1 MASSSN
7 FTCNENTF
15 EESVLIGDD
24 GATSLSYRVCHD
36 GRLYFMKQLRPE
48 LFPNHSNRV
57 LLQKEF
63 ALGKS
68 IEHNNVVKYDSI
80 YESEEEM
87 YILMEYVQGSTVE
100 EKLKN
105 DTAFFKKEHNIRRF
119 TLQLLDG
126 LKALHSKGIAY
137 VDINAGNIMLTQVGD
152 NVKIVDLGFCFSNKF
167 SHATFGVT
175 KEFAA
180 PEILEGGT
188 GNIDERSDIYAVGC
202 LLRYIKRKSGA
213 KYSRHFENI
222 IKRCIKKERSERFA
236 TADEVISAINA
247 HHKKR
252 NILLGIIS
260 LLAVAGCIT
269 LLWNGKKQSSSNE
282 PQRIEITESQDEII
296 YRVLSHE
303 ERTCE
308 VIGGNGRGN
317 NIYIQ
322 AIAQF
327 GNIEYK
333 TVSIAD
339 SAFAAR
345 NILSIHLPE
354 GLEKVGYYAFRDCD
368 SVVTISLPNSTTVF
382 NNGFRG
388 MRRLKTI
395 KFPQHIKSISASAFV
410 DCISLEEVYIPEG
423 VERIELDAFGR
434 CYGLKN
440 VYLPQTLK
448 VIERGVFWKCKGL
461 EEITIPA
468 RVEEIGDYAFY
479 HCDSLRHIYLHAHT
493 PPAIT
498 TILKNSNAVIH
509 VPLTALENYMKHPYW
524 AKYNI
529 EGDL

>member
-1 MASSSN
+1 MASSSD
-7 FTCNENTF
+7 FICNENTF
-15 EESVLIGDD
+15 DEKVPVGNN
-24 GATSLSYRVCHD
+24 GATSLSYRVCRN

-48 LFPNHSNRV
+48 LFSNNNNRV

-68 IEHNNVVKYDSI
+68 IQHSNVVKYDSI
-80 YESEEEM
+80 YESEDEM
-87 YILMEYVQGSTVE
+87 YILMEFVQGSTVG
-100 EKLKN
+100 EKLKK
-105 DTAFFKKEHNIRRF
+105 DSAFFTKEHNIRRF
-119 TLQLLDG
+119 ALQLLDG

-152 NVKIVDLGFCFSNKF
+152 NVKIVDLGFCFSNEF

-180 PEILEGGT
+180 PEILEGNT

-202 LLRYIKRKSGA
+202 LLRYIKKNCGA
-213 KYSRHFENI
+213 KYSRHFGNI
-222 IKRCIKKERSERFA
+222 IKRCIKKEKEERFA

-252 NILLGIIS
+252 NIFIGIIS
-260 LLAVAGCIT
+260 LLTVAGCVA
-269 LLWNGKKQSSSNE
+269 LLWNGKEQSRKE
-282 PQRIEITESQDEII
+282 PQRVEVTESQDEII
-296 YRVLSHE
+296 YHVLSHE
-303 ERTCE
+303 DRTCE

-322 AIAQF
+322 ASVMF
-327 GNIEYK
+327 GNTEYR

-345 NILSIHLPE
+345 NILSVHLPE
-354 GLEKVGYYAFRDCD
+354 GLEKVGYCAFLACD
-368 SVVTISLPNSTTVF
+368 SVVTISLPNSLTDF
-382 NNGFRG
+382 NNGFRK

-395 KFPQHIKSISASAFV
+395 KFPQHIKSISAAAFV
-410 DCISLEEVYIPEG
+410 DCIALEELYIPEG

-434 CYGLKN
+434 CYGLKR
-440 VYLPQTLK
+440 VYLPQALK
-448 VIERGVFWKCKGL
+448 VIERGVFWECKGL

-468 RVEEIGDYAFY
+468 GVEEIGDYAFY
-479 HCDSLRHIYLHAHT
+479 RCDSLRHMYLHAHT

-509 VPLTALENYMKHPYW
+509 VPFTALENYRKHPYW

-529 EGDL
+529 VGDL

>member
-1 MASSSN
+1 MASSD

-15 EESVLIGDD
+15 EEKVPVGDD
-24 GATSLSYRVCHD
+24 GATSLSYRVCRN

-63 ALGKS
+63 TLGKS

-105 DTAFFKKEHNIRRF
+105 DAEFFKKEHNIRRF
-119 TLQLLDG
+119 ALQLLDG

-137 VDINAGNIMLTQVGD
+137 VDINACNIMLTQVGD
-152 NVKIVDLGFCFSNKF
+152 NVKIVDLGFCFSNEF

-175 KEFAA
+175 KDFAA
-180 PEILEGGT
+180 PEILEGNT

-213 KYSRHFENI
+213 RYSRHFENI
-222 IKRCIKKERSERFA
+222 IKRCIKKEKTERFA

-247 HHKKR
+247 HHKRR
-252 NILLGIIS
+252 NILFGII
-260 LLAVAGCIT
+260 LLLSVLCGIT
-269 LLWNGKKQSSSNE
+269 LLWHGKE
-282 PQRIEITESQDEII
+282 PQRVEVTESRNDII

-308 VIGGNGRGN
+308 VIGGNGRGG
-317 NIYIQ
+317 NIYIE
-322 AIAQF
+322 ANIRF
-327 GNIEYK
+327 GNREYR
-333 TVSIAD
+333 TVSVGD
-339 SAFAAR
+339 SVFVDR

-354 GLEKVGYYAFRDCD
+354 GLESVGYCAFLACD
-368 SVVTISLPNSTTVF
+368 SVVTISLPNSLTDF
-382 NNGFRG
+382 NDGFRK
-388 MRRLKTI
+388 MRGLKTI
-395 KFPQHIKSISASAFV
+395 KFPQQMKSISAAAFV
-410 DCISLEEVYIPEG
+410 DCTALEELYIPEG
-423 VERIELDAFGR
+423 IERIEFDAFGR
-434 CYGLKN
+434 CYGLKH

-448 VIERGVFWKCKGL
+448 VIERGVFWMCKGL

-468 RVEEIGDYAFY
+468 GVKEIGDYAFY
-479 HCDSLRHIYLHAHT
+479 HCDNLRHIYLHAHT

-509 VPLTALENYMKHPYW
+509 VPFTALKNYREHPYW

>member
-1 MASSSN
+1 MASSSD
-7 FTCNENTF
+7 FTCNKNTF

-68 IEHNNVVKYDSI
+68 IEHSNVVKYDSI

-105 DTAFFKKEHNIRRF
+105 DTTFFKKEHNIRRF

-137 VDINAGNIMLTQVGD
+137 VDINTGNIMLTQVGD
-152 NVKIVDLGFCFSNKF
+152 NVKIVDLGFCFSNEF

-175 KEFAA
+175 KDFAA
-180 PEILEGGT
+180 PEILEGNT

-202 LLRYIKRKSGA
+202 LLGYIKKKSGA
-213 KYSRHFENI
+213 RYSRYFENI
-222 IKRCIKKERSERFA
+222 IKRCIKKEKTERFA

-247 HHKKR
+247 HHKR
-252 NILLGIIS
+252 RSILFGIIL
-260 LLAVAGCIT
+260 LLAVLCGVA
-269 LLWNGKKQSSSNE
+269 LLWRSKL
-282 PQRIEITESQDEII
+282 QRIEVTESRNDVI

-308 VIGGNGRGN
+308 VIGGNGRGG
-317 NIYIQ
+317 NIYIE
-322 AIAQF
+322 ANIRF
-327 GNIEYK
+327 GNREYR
-333 TVSIAD
+333 TMSIGD
-339 SAFAAR
+339 SVFVDR

-354 GLEKVGYYAFRDCD
+354 GLENVGYCAFLACD
-368 SVVTISLPNSTTVF
+368 SVVTISLPNSLTDF
-382 NNGFRG
+382 DNGFRK
-388 MRRLKTI
+388 MRGLKTI
-395 KFPQHIKSISASAFV
+395 KFPQQMKSISASAFV
-410 DCISLEEVYIPEG
+410 DCTALEELYIPEG
-423 VERIELDAFGR
+423 IERIELDAFGR

>member
-1 MASSSN
+1 MASSSD

-15 EESVLIGDD
+15 EERVLIGDN

-36 GRLYFMKQLRPE
+36 GRLYFMKLLRPE
-48 LFPNHSNRV
+48 LLSDHSNRV

-105 DTAFFKKEHNIRRF
+105 DTTFFTKEHNMRRF
-119 TLQLLDG
+119 ALQLLDG

-152 NVKIVDLGFCFSNKF
+152 NVKIVDLGFCFSNEF

-252 NILLGIIS
+252 NIIFG
-260 LLAVAGCIT
+260 IT
-269 LLWNGKKQSSSNE
+269 LLLAAICSIALLWSSKEQSSKE
-282 PQRIEITESQDEII
+282 LQRIEVTESRNDVI

-308 VIGGNGRGN
+308 VIGGNGRGD
-317 NIYIQ
+317 NIYIE
-322 AIAQF
+322 ANVRF
-327 GNIEYK
+327 GNREYR
-333 TVSIAD
+333 TVSIGD
-339 SAFAAR
+339 SVFVDR
-345 NILSIHLPE
+345 KILSIHLPE
-354 GLEKVGYYAFRDCD
+354 GLENVGYCAFLACD
-368 SVVTISLPNSTTVF
+368 SVVTISLPNSLTDF
-382 NNGFRG
+382 DNGFKKMRG
-388 MRRLKTI
+388 LKTI
-395 KFPQHIKSISASAFV
+395 KFPQQMKSISASAFV
-410 DCISLEEVYIPEG
+410 DCTALEELYIPEG
-423 VERIELDAFGR
+423 IERIELDAFGR
-434 CYGLKN
+434 CYGLRR
-440 VYLPQTLK
+440 VYLPQTLR
-448 VIERGVFWKCKGL
+448 VIERGVFWECKGL

-468 RVEEIGDYAFY
+468 GVEEIGDYAFY
-479 HCDSLRHIYLHAHT
+479 HCDSLKHIYLHAQT

-509 VPLTALENYMKHPYW
+509 VPFTALENYMKHPYW

>member
-1 MASSSN
+1 MVSSD
-7 FTCNENTF
+7 FTCNDNTF
-15 EESVLIGDD
+15 EERVPVGDD
-24 GATSLSYRVCHD
+24 GATSLSYRVCRD

-105 DTAFFKKEHNIRRF
+105 DAEFFKKEHNIRRF
-119 TLQLLDG
+119 ALQLLDG

-137 VDINAGNIMLTQVGD
+137 VDINACNIMLTQVGD
-152 NVKIVDLGFCFSNKF
+152 NVKIVDLGFCFSNEF

-175 KEFAA
+175 KDFAA
-180 PEILEGGT
+180 PEILEGNT

-202 LLRYIKRKSGA
+202 LLRYIKRKSDA
-213 KYSRHFENI
+213 RYSRHFENI
-222 IKRCIKKERSERFA
+222 IKRCIKKEKTERFT

-247 HHKKR
+247 HHKRR
-252 NILLGIIS
+252 NILFGII
-260 LLAVAGCIT
+260 LLLSVLCGIT
-269 LLWNGKKQSSSNE
+269 LLWHDKE
-282 PQRIEITESQDEII
+282 PQRVEVTESRNDII

-308 VIGGNGRGN
+308 VIGGNGRGG
-317 NIYIQ
+317 NIYIE
-322 AIAQF
+322 ANIRF
-327 GNIEYK
+327 GNREYR
-333 TVSIAD
+333 TVSVGD
-339 SAFAAR
+339 SVFVDR

-354 GLEKVGYYAFRDCD
+354 GLESVGYCAFLACD
-368 SVVTISLPNSTTVF
+368 SVVTISLPNSLTDF
-382 NNGFRG
+382 DNGFRK
-388 MRRLKTI
+388 MRGLKTI
-395 KFPQHIKSISASAFV
+395 KFPQQMKSISAAAFV
-410 DCISLEEVYIPEG
+410 DCTALEELYIPEG
-423 VERIELDAFGR
+423 IERIELDAFGR

-468 RVEEIGDYAFY
+468 GVEEIGDYAFY
-479 HCDSLRHIYLHAHT
+479 YCDSLRHIYLHSHT

>member
-1 MASSSN
+1 MASSD

-15 EESVLIGDD
+15 EEKVPVGDD
-24 GATSLSYRVCHD
+24 GATSLSYRVCRD

-63 ALGKS
+63 TLGKS

-105 DTAFFKKEHNIRRF
+105 DAEFFKKEHNIRRF
-119 TLQLLDG
+119 ALQLLDG

-137 VDINAGNIMLTQVGD
+137 VDINACNIMLTQVGD
-152 NVKIVDLGFCFSNKF
+152 NVKIVDLGFCFSNEF

-175 KEFAA
+175 KDFAA
-180 PEILEGGT
+180 PEILEGNT

-202 LLRYIKRKSGA
+202 LLRYIKKKSGA
-213 KYSRHFENI
+213 RYSRHFENI
-222 IKRCIKKERSERFA
+222 IKRSIKKEKTERFT

-247 HHKKR
+247 HHKRR
-252 NILLGIIS
+252 NILFGII
-260 LLAVAGCIT
+260 LLLSVLCGIT
-269 LLWNGKKQSSSNE
+269 LLWHGKE
-282 PQRIEITESQDEII
+282 PQRVEVTESRNDII

-303 ERTCE
+303 EGTCE
-308 VIGGNGRGN
+308 VIGGNGRGG
-317 NIYIQ
+317 NIYIE
-322 AIAQF
+322 ANIRF
-327 GNIEYK
+327 GNREYR
-333 TVSIAD
+333 TVSVGD
-339 SAFAAR
+339 SVFVDR

-354 GLEKVGYYAFRDCD
+354 GLESVGYCAFLACD
-368 SVVTISLPNSTTVF
+368 SVVTISLPNSLTDF
-382 NNGFRG
+382 NDGFRK
-388 MRRLKTI
+388 MRGLKTI
-395 KFPQHIKSISASAFV
+395 KFPQQMKSISASAFV
-410 DCISLEEVYIPEG
+410 DCTALEELYIPEG
-423 VERIELDAFGR
+423 IERIEFDAFGR
-434 CYGLKN
+434 CYGLKH

-448 VIERGVFWKCKGL
+448 VIERGVFWMCKGL

-468 RVEEIGDYAFY
+468 GVKEIGDYAFY
-479 HCDSLRHIYLHAHT
+479 HCDNLRHIYLHAHT

-509 VPLTALENYMKHPYW
+509 VPFTALENYREHPYW

>member
-1 MASSSN
+1 MASSD

-15 EESVLIGDD
+15 EERVPVGDD
-24 GATSLSYRVCHD
+24 GATSLSYRVCRD

-105 DTAFFKKEHNIRRF
+105 DTTFFKKEHNIRRF

-137 VDINAGNIMLTQVGD
+137 VDINTGNIMLTQVGD
-152 NVKIVDLGFCFSNKF
+152 NVKIVDLGFCFSNEF

-175 KEFAA
+175 KDFAA
-180 PEILEGGT
+180 PEILEGNT

-202 LLRYIKRKSGA
+202 LLGYIKKKSGA
-213 KYSRHFENI
+213 RYSRYFENI
-222 IKRCIKKERSERFA
+222 IKRCIKKEKTERFA

-247 HHKKR
+247 HHKR
-252 NILLGIIS
+252 RSILFGIIL
-260 LLAVAGCIT
+260 LLAVLSGVA
-269 LLWNGKKQSSSNE
+269 LLWRSKL
-282 PQRIEITESQDEII
+282 QRIEVTESRNDVI

-308 VIGGNGRGN
+308 VIGGNGRGG
-317 NIYIQ
+317 NIYIE
-322 AIAQF
+322 ANIRF
-327 GNIEYK
+327 GNREYR
-333 TVSIAD
+333 TMSIGD
-339 SAFAAR
+339 SVFVDR

-354 GLEKVGYYAFRDCD
+354 GLENVGYCAFLACD
-368 SVVTISLPNSTTVF
+368 SVVTISLPNSLTDF
-382 NNGFRG
+382 DNGFRK
-388 MRRLKTI
+388 MRGLKTI
-395 KFPQHIKSISASAFV
+395 KFPQQMKSISSAAFV
-410 DCISLEEVYIPEG
+410 DCTALEELYIPEG
-423 VERIELDAFGR
+423 IERIEFDAFGR
-434 CYGLKN
+434 CYGLKH

-468 RVEEIGDYAFY
+468 GVEEIGDYAFY

>member
-1 MASSSN
+1 MASSD

-15 EESVLIGDD
+15 EERVPVGDD
-24 GATSLSYRVCHD
+24 GATSLSYRVCRD
-36 GRLYFMKQLRPE
+36 GRLYFMKLLRPE

-105 DTAFFKKEHNIRRF
+105 DTTFFKKEHNIRRF

-137 VDINAGNIMLTQVGD
+137 VDINTGNIMLTQVGD
-152 NVKIVDLGFCFSNKF
+152 NVKIVDLGFCFSNEF

-175 KEFAA
+175 KDFAA
-180 PEILEGGT
+180 PEILEGNT

-202 LLRYIKRKSGA
+202 LLGYIKKKSGA
-213 KYSRHFENI
+213 RYSRYFENI
-222 IKRCIKKERSERFA
+222 IKRCIKKEKTERFA

-247 HHKKR
+247 HHKR
-252 NILLGIIS
+252 RSILFGIIL
-260 LLAVAGCIT
+260 LLAVLCGVA
-269 LLWNGKKQSSSNE
+269 LLWRSKL
-282 PQRIEITESQDEII
+282 QRIEVTESRNDVI

-308 VIGGNGRGN
+308 VIGGNGRGG
-317 NIYIQ
+317 NIYIE
-322 AIAQF
+322 ANIRF
-327 GNIEYK
+327 GNREYR
-333 TVSIAD
+333 TMSIGD
-339 SAFAAR
+339 SVFVDR

-354 GLEKVGYYAFRDCD
+354 GLENVGYCAFLACD
-368 SVVTISLPNSTTVF
+368 SVVTISLPNSLTDF
-382 NNGFRG
+382 DNGFRK
-388 MRRLKTI
+388 MRGLKTI
-395 KFPQHIKSISASAFV
+395 KFPQQMKSISSAAFV
-410 DCISLEEVYIPEG
+410 DCTALEELYIPEG
-423 VERIELDAFGR
+423 IERIEFDAFGR
-434 CYGLKN
+434 CYGLKH

-468 RVEEIGDYAFY
+468 GVEEIGDYAFY

>member
-1 MASSSN
+1 MASSD

-15 EESVLIGDD
+15 EERVPVGDD
-24 GATSLSYRVCHD
+24 GATSLAYRVCRD

-105 DTAFFKKEHNIRRF
+105 DTTFFKKEHNIRRF

-137 VDINAGNIMLTQVGD
+137 VDINTGNIMLTQVGD
-152 NVKIVDLGFCFSNKF
+152 NVKIVDLGFCFSNEF

-175 KEFAA
+175 KDFAA
-180 PEILEGGT
+180 PEILEGNT

-202 LLRYIKRKSGA
+202 LLKYIKRKSGA
-213 KYSRHFENI
+213 KYSLRFENI
-222 IKRCIKKERSERFA
+222 IKRCIKKEKAERFA

-247 HHKKR
+247 HHKR
-252 NILLGIIS
+252 RSILFGIIL
-260 LLAVAGCIT
+260 LLAVLSGVA
-269 LLWNGKKQSSSNE
+269 LLWRSKL
-282 PQRIEITESQDEII
+282 QRIEVTESRNDVI

-308 VIGGNGRGN
+308 VIGGNGRGG
-317 NIYIQ
+317 NIYIE
-322 AIAQF
+322 ANVRF
-327 GNIEYK
+327 GNREYR
-333 TVSIAD
+333 TVSIGD
-339 SAFAAR
+339 SVFVDR
-345 NILSIHLPE
+345 KILSIHMPE
-354 GLEKVGYYAFRDCD
+354 GLENVGYCAFLACD
-368 SVVTISLPNSTTVF
+368 SVVTISLPNSLTDF
-382 NNGFRG
+382 DNGFKKMRG
-388 MRRLKTI
+388 LKTI
-395 KFPQHIKSISASAFV
+395 KFPQQMKSISASAFV
-410 DCISLEEVYIPEG
+410 DCTALEELYIPEG
-423 VERIELDAFGR
+423 IERIELDAFGR

-468 RVEEIGDYAFY
+468 GVEEIGDYAFY

>member
-1 MASSSN
+1 MASSD

-15 EESVLIGDD
+15 EERVPVGDD
-24 GATSLSYRVCHD
+24 GATSLSYRVCRD

-105 DTAFFKKEHNIRRF
+105 DTTFFKKEHNIRRF

-137 VDINAGNIMLTQVGD
+137 VDINTGNIMLTQVGD
-152 NVKIVDLGFCFSNKF
+152 NVKIVDLGFCFSNEF

-175 KEFAA
+175 KDFAA
-180 PEILEGGT
+180 PEILEGNT

-202 LLRYIKRKSGA
+202 LLGYIKKKSGA
-213 KYSRHFENI
+213 RYSRYFENI
-222 IKRCIKKERSERFA
+222 IKRCIKKEKTERFA

-247 HHKKR
+247 HHKR
-252 NILLGIIS
+252 RSILFGIIL
-260 LLAVAGCIT
+260 LLAVLSGVA
-269 LLWNGKKQSSSNE
+269 LLWRSKLQ
-282 PQRIEITESQDEII
+282 QIEVTESRNDVI

-308 VIGGNGRGN
+308 VIGGNGRGG
-317 NIYIQ
+317 NIYIE
-322 AIAQF
+322 ANIRF
-327 GNIEYK
+327 GNREYR
-333 TVSIAD
+333 TMSIGD
-339 SAFAAR
+339 SVFVDR

-354 GLEKVGYYAFRDCD
+354 GLENVGYCAFLACD
-368 SVVTISLPNSTTVF
+368 SVVTISLPNSLTDF
-382 NNGFRG
+382 DNGFRK
-388 MRRLKTI
+388 MRGLKTI
-395 KFPQHIKSISASAFV
+395 KFPQQMKSISSAAFV
-410 DCISLEEVYIPEG
+410 DCTALEELYIPEG
-423 VERIELDAFGR
+423 IERIEFDAFGR
-434 CYGLKN
+434 CYGLKH

-468 RVEEIGDYAFY
+468 GVEEIGDYAFY

-509 VPLTALENYMKHPYW
+509 VPLTALENYIKHPYW

>member
-1 MASSSN
+1 MASSD

-15 EESVLIGDD
+15 EEKVPVGDD
-24 GATSLSYRVCHD
+24 GATSLSYRVCRD

-105 DTAFFKKEHNIRRF
+105 DTTFFKKEHNIRRF

-137 VDINAGNIMLTQVGD
+137 VDINAGNIMLTQVGN
-152 NVKIVDLGFCFSNKF
+152 NVKIVDLGFCFSNEF

-175 KEFAA
+175 KDFAA
-180 PEILEGGT
+180 PEILEGNT
-188 GNIDERSDIYAVGC
+188 GNIDECSDIYAVGC
-202 LLRYIKRKSGA
+202 LLGYIKKKSGA
-213 KYSRHFENI
+213 RYSRHFENI
-222 IKRCIKKERSERFA
+222 IKRCIKKEKTERFT

-247 HHKKR
+247 HHKRR
-252 NILLGIIS
+252 NILFGII
-260 LLAVAGCIT
+260 LLLSVLCGIT
-269 LLWNGKKQSSSNE
+269 LLWHGKE
-282 PQRIEITESQDEII
+282 PQRVEVTESRNDII

-308 VIGGNGRGN
+308 VIGGNGRGG
-317 NIYIQ
+317 NIYIE
-322 AIAQF
+322 ANIRF
-327 GNIEYK
+327 GNREYR
-333 TVSIAD
+333 TVSVGD
-339 SAFAAR
+339 SVFVDR

-354 GLEKVGYYAFRDCD
+354 GLESVGYCAFLACD
-368 SVVTISLPNSTTVF
+368 SVVTISLPNSLTDF
-382 NNGFRG
+382 NDGFRK
-388 MRRLKTI
+388 MRGLKTI
-395 KFPQHIKSISASAFV
+395 KFPQQMKSISAAAFV
-410 DCISLEEVYIPEG
+410 DCTALEELYIPEG
-423 VERIELDAFGR
+423 IERIEFDAFGR
-434 CYGLKN
+434 CYGLKH

-448 VIERGVFWKCKGL
+448 VIERGVFWMCKGL

-468 RVEEIGDYAFY
+468 GVKEIGDYAFY
-479 HCDSLRHIYLHAHT
+479 HCDNLRHIYLHAHT

-509 VPLTALENYMKHPYW
+509 VPFTALKNYREHPYW

>member
-1 MASSSN
+1 MASSD

-15 EESVLIGDD
+15 EEKVPVGDD
-24 GATSLSYRVCHD
+24 GATSLSYRVCRN

-63 ALGKS
+63 TLGKS
-68 IEHNNVVKYDSI
+68 IEHDNVVKYDSI

-105 DTAFFKKEHNIRRF
+105 DAEFFKKEHNIRRF
-119 TLQLLDG
+119 ALQLLDG

-137 VDINAGNIMLTQVGD
+137 VDINACNIMLTQVGD
-152 NVKIVDLGFCFSNKF
+152 NVKIVDLGFCFSNEF

-175 KEFAA
+175 KDFAA
-180 PEILEGGT
+180 PEILEGNT

-202 LLRYIKRKSGA
+202 LLRYIKRKSDA
-213 KYSRHFENI
+213 RYSRHFENI
-222 IKRCIKKERSERFA
+222 IKRCIKKEKTERFT

-247 HHKKR
+247 HHKRR
-252 NILLGIIS
+252 NILFGII
-260 LLAVAGCIT
+260 LLLSVLCGIT
-269 LLWNGKKQSSSNE
+269 LLWHGKE
-282 PQRIEITESQDEII
+282 PQRVEVTESRNDII

-308 VIGGNGRGN
+308 VIGGNGRGG
-317 NIYIQ
+317 NIYIE
-322 AIAQF
+322 ANIRF
-327 GNIEYK
+327 GNREYR
-333 TVSIAD
+333 TVSVGD
-339 SAFAAR
+339 SVFVDR

-354 GLEKVGYYAFRDCD
+354 GLESVGYCAFLACD
-368 SVVTISLPNSTTVF
+368 SVVTISLPNSLTDF
-382 NNGFRG
+382 NDGFRK
-388 MRRLKTI
+388 MRGLKTI
-395 KFPQHIKSISASAFV
+395 KFPQQMKSISAAAFV
-410 DCISLEEVYIPEG
+410 DCTALEELYIPEG
-423 VERIELDAFGR
+423 IERIEFDAFGR
-434 CYGLKN
+434 CYGLKH

-448 VIERGVFWKCKGL
+448 VIERGVFWMCKGL

-468 RVEEIGDYAFY
+468 GVKEIGDYAFY
-479 HCDSLRHIYLHAHT
+479 HCDNLRHIYLHAHT

-509 VPLTALENYMKHPYW
+509 VPFTALKNYREHPYW

>member
-1 MASSSN
+1 MASSD

-15 EESVLIGDD
+15 EERVPVGDD
-24 GATSLSYRVCHD
+24 GATSLSYRVCRD

-87 YILMEYVQGSTVE
+87 YILMEYIQGSTVE

-105 DTAFFKKEHNIRRF
+105 DTTFFKKEHNIRRF

-137 VDINAGNIMLTQVGD
+137 VDINTGNIMLTQVGD
-152 NVKIVDLGFCFSNKF
+152 NVKIVDLGFCFSNEF

-175 KEFAA
+175 KDFAA
-180 PEILEGGT
+180 PEILEGNT

-202 LLRYIKRKSGA
+202 LLGYIKKKSGA
-213 KYSRHFENI
+213 RYSRYFENI
-222 IKRCIKKERSERFA
+222 IKRCIKKEKTERFA

-247 HHKKR
+247 HHKR
-252 NILLGIIS
+252 RSILFGIIL
-260 LLAVAGCIT
+260 LLAVLSGVA
-269 LLWNGKKQSSSNE
+269 LLWRSKL
-282 PQRIEITESQDEII
+282 QRIEVTESRNDVI

-308 VIGGNGRGN
+308 VIGGNGRGG
-317 NIYIQ
+317 NIYIE
-322 AIAQF
+322 ANIRF
-327 GNIEYK
+327 GNREYR
-333 TVSIAD
+333 TMSIGD
-339 SAFAAR
+339 SVFVDR

-354 GLEKVGYYAFRDCD
+354 GLENVGYCAFLACD
-368 SVVTISLPNSTTVF
+368 SVVTISLPNSLTDF
-382 NNGFRG
+382 DNGFRK
-388 MRRLKTI
+388 MRGLKTI
-395 KFPQHIKSISASAFV
+395 KFPQQMKSISSAAFV
-410 DCISLEEVYIPEG
+410 DCTVLEELYIPEG
-423 VERIELDAFGR
+423 IERIEFDAFGR
-434 CYGLKN
+434 CYGLKH

-468 RVEEIGDYAFY
+468 GVEEIGDYAFY

>member
-1 MASSSN
+1 MASSD

-15 EESVLIGDD
+15 EEKVPVGDD
-24 GATSLSYRVCHD
+24 GATSLSYRVCRN

-63 ALGKS
+63 TLGKS

-105 DTAFFKKEHNIRRF
+105 DTTFFKKEHNIRRF

-137 VDINAGNIMLTQVGD
+137 VDINAGNIMLTQVGN
-152 NVKIVDLGFCFSNKF
+152 NVKIVDLGFCFSNEF

-175 KEFAA
+175 KDFAA
-180 PEILEGGT
+180 PEILEGNT

-213 KYSRHFENI
+213 RYSRHFENI
-222 IKRCIKKERSERFA
+222 IKRCIKKEKTERFT

-247 HHKKR
+247 HHKRR
-252 NILLGIIS
+252 NILFGII
-260 LLAVAGCIT
+260 LLLSVLCGIT
-269 LLWNGKKQSSSNE
+269 LLWHGKE
-282 PQRIEITESQDEII
+282 PQRVEVTESRNDII

-308 VIGGNGRGN
+308 VIGGNGRGG
-317 NIYIQ
+317 NIYIE
-322 AIAQF
+322 ANIRF
-327 GNIEYK
+327 GNREYR
-333 TVSIAD
+333 TVSVGD
-339 SAFAAR
+339 SVFVDR

-354 GLEKVGYYAFRDCD
+354 GLESVGYCAFLACD
-368 SVVTISLPNSTTVF
+368 SVVTISLPNSLTDF
-382 NNGFRG
+382 NDGFRK
-388 MRRLKTI
+388 MRGLKTI
-395 KFPQHIKSISASAFV
+395 KFPQQMKSISAAAFV
-410 DCISLEEVYIPEG
+410 DCTALEELYIPEG
-423 VERIELDAFGR
+423 IERIEFDAFGR
-434 CYGLKN
+434 CYGLKH

-448 VIERGVFWKCKGL
+448 VIERGVFWMCKGL

-468 RVEEIGDYAFY
+468 GVKEIGDYAFY
-479 HCDSLRHIYLHAHT
+479 HCDNLRHIYLHAHT

-509 VPLTALENYMKHPYW
+509 VPFTALKNYREHPYW

>member
-1 MASSSN
+1 MASSD

-15 EESVLIGDD
+15 EERVPVGDD
-24 GATSLSYRVCHD
+24 GATSLSYRVCRD

-105 DTAFFKKEHNIRRF
+105 DTTFFKKEHNIRRF

-137 VDINAGNIMLTQVGD
+137 VDINTGNIMLTQVGD
-152 NVKIVDLGFCFSNKF
+152 NVKIVDLGFCFSNEF
-167 SHATFGVT
+167 SHATFGAT
-175 KEFAA
+175 KDFAA
-180 PEILEGGT
+180 PEILEGNT

-202 LLRYIKRKSGA
+202 LLGYIKKKSGA
-213 KYSRHFENI
+213 RYSRYFENI
-222 IKRCIKKERSERFA
+222 IKRCIKKEKTERFA

-247 HHKKR
+247 HHKR
-252 NILLGIIS
+252 RSILFGIIL
-260 LLAVAGCIT
+260 LLAVLCGVA
-269 LLWNGKKQSSSNE
+269 LLWRSKL
-282 PQRIEITESQDEII
+282 QRIEVTESRNDVI

-308 VIGGNGRGN
+308 VIGGNGRGG
-317 NIYIQ
+317 NIYIE
-322 AIAQF
+322 ANIRF
-327 GNIEYK
+327 GNREYR
-333 TVSIAD
+333 TMSIGD
-339 SAFAAR
+339 SVFVDR

-354 GLEKVGYYAFRDCD
+354 GLENVGYCAFLACD
-368 SVVTISLPNSTTVF
+368 SVVTISLPNSLTDF
-382 NNGFRG
+382 DNGFRK
-388 MRRLKTI
+388 MRGLKTI
-395 KFPQHIKSISASAFV
+395 KFPQQMKSISSAAFV
-410 DCISLEEVYIPEG
+410 DCTALEELYIPEG
-423 VERIELDAFGR
+423 IERIEFDAFGR
-434 CYGLKN
+434 CYGLKH

-468 RVEEIGDYAFY
+468 GVEEIGDYAFY

>member
-1 MASSSN
+1 MASSD

-15 EESVLIGDD
+15 EEKVPVGDD
-24 GATSLSYRVCHD
+24 GATSLSYRVCRD

-63 ALGKS
+63 TLGKS

-105 DTAFFKKEHNIRRF
+105 DAEFFKKEHNIRRF
-119 TLQLLDG
+119 ALQLLDG

-137 VDINAGNIMLTQVGD
+137 VDINACNIMLTQVGD
-152 NVKIVDLGFCFSNKF
+152 NVKIVDLGFCFSNEF

-175 KEFAA
+175 KDFAA
-180 PEILEGGT
+180 PEILEGNT

-213 KYSRHFENI
+213 RYSRHFENI
-222 IKRCIKKERSERFA
+222 IKRCIKKEKTERFT

-247 HHKKR
+247 HHKRR
-252 NILLGIIS
+252 NILFGII
-260 LLAVAGCIT
+260 LLLSVLCGIT
-269 LLWNGKKQSSSNE
+269 LLWHGKE
-282 PQRIEITESQDEII
+282 PQRVEVTESRNDII

-308 VIGGNGRGN
+308 VIGGNGRGG
-317 NIYIQ
+317 NIYIE
-322 AIAQF
+322 ANIRF
-327 GNIEYK
+327 GSREYR
-333 TVSIAD
+333 TVSVGD
-339 SAFAAR
+339 SVFVDR

-354 GLEKVGYYAFRDCD
+354 GLESVGYCAFLACD
-368 SVVTISLPNSTTVF
+368 SVVTISLPNSLTDF
-382 NNGFRG
+382 DNGFRK
-388 MRRLKTI
+388 MRGLKTI
-395 KFPQHIKSISASAFV
+395 KFPQQMKSISASAFV
-410 DCISLEEVYIPEG
+410 DCTALEELYIPEG
-423 VERIELDAFGR
+423 IERIEFDAFGR
-434 CYGLKN
+434 CYGLKH

-448 VIERGVFWKCKGL
+448 VIERGVFWMCKGL

-468 RVEEIGDYAFY
+468 GVKEIGDYAFY
-479 HCDSLRHIYLHAHT
+479 HCDNLRHIYLHAHT

-509 VPLTALENYMKHPYW
+509 VPFTALENYREHPYW
-524 AKYNI
+524 TKYNI